1 MLFAESMSDPSKQL
15 ILIVDDTPSNV
26 ATIAG
31 ILGAKFR
38 TKVATTGEKA
48 LQIAGGHEKPDLIL
62 LDVMMPGMDGIEVC
76 RRLKAN
82 DQTSDIPVIFLTGK
96 TETVDEV
103 RGFEAGG
110 SDYIRKPFPPEVV
123 LARVKTQLTLK
134 AALAEAQN
142 SHADQNFL
150 SSEALS
156 DVLASL
162 TPIELKPGECLLR
175 QGETSEC
182 AYYLDTGYLRVYE
195 NTRHGPVTLAKLK
208 APRLIGEIGALA
220 GIPRIASVDTLT
232 EARVYRINRAQLF
245 RLSRKSPELLM
256 AVVRQLG
263 EQTMSVSK
271 AVALYTNALSALEK
285 GKLDQT
291 ILDDLANPPP
301 QLGQFASAFR
311 RFADQILTKQR
322 QQEEMASAVLIQ
334 ESFLPSEPSL
344 STPAADIQVRGHIR
358 PARAVGGDFYD
369 FYMLDEDRLVVVVGD
384 VCGKGLPASLFMAV
398 VVTVLRMAVQ
408 EERSTNATI
417 ARTNAIL
424 CRNNASSLFATVFFG
439 VLDVRDG
446 TLEYCNCGH
455 TAPVLMRADGRSH
468 RLAATSMP
476 LALFEDMTSK
486 SETTK
491 LETDDLLLLFTD
503 GITEAINPAKEEYG
517 DERLLRALGQSKH
530 VALEDLISELVE
542 SVDRFA
548 CEEPQAD
555 DITCVAVRRTT

>member
-1 MLFAESMSDPSKQL
+1 M
-15 ILIVDDTPSNV
+15 
-26 ATIAG
+26 
-31 ILGAKFR
+31 
-38 TKVATTGEKA
+38 
-48 LQIAGGHEKPDLIL
+48 
-62 LDVMMPGMDGIEVC
+62 
-76 RRLKAN
+76 
-82 DQTSDIPVIFLTGK
+82 
-96 TETVDEV
+96 
-103 RGFEAGG
+103 
-110 SDYIRKPFPPEVV
+110 
-123 LARVKTQLTLK
+123 
-134 AALAEAQN
+134 
-142 SHADQNFL
+142 
-150 SSEALS
+150 
-156 DVLASL
+156 
-162 TPIELKPGECLLR
+162 
-175 QGETSEC
+175 
-182 AYYLDTGYLRVYE
+182 
-195 NTRHGPVTLAKLK
+195 
-208 APRLIGEIGALA
+208 
-220 GIPRIASVDTLT
+220 
-232 EARVYRINRAQLF
+232 
-245 RLSRKSPELLM
+245 
-256 AVVRQLG
+256 
-263 EQTMSVSK
+263 
-271 AVALYTNALSALEK
+271 
-285 GKLDQT
+285 
-291 ILDDLANPPP
+291 
-301 QLGQFASAFR
+301 
-311 RFADQILTKQR
+311 
-322 QQEEMASAVLIQ
+322 
-334 ESFLPSEPSL
+334 
-344 STPAADIQVRGHIR
+344 
-358 PARAVGGDFYD
+358 
-369 FYMLDEDRLVVVVGD
+369 GD

-455 TAPVLMRADGRSH
+455 TAPVLMRADGSSH